1 MGEASNEDLTAEQVR
16 ALRED
21 IDQTREQI
29 GDTLEAIGEKL
40 SPANMVQEAAQTVR
54 DAASRTVENVMTTAS
69 ERVSDLAE
77 QGRDTVEAVRRR
89 VGDNAVPAAV
99 AAAFLGWVAYKAL
112 RRNGSS
118 VRPYNARWRD
128 MPEPGSDDREW
139 TRGSYDRADD
149 RDWTRHATDSIRT
162 RVNSTA
168 RQAADG
174 VSRVFR
180 QNPLAVAVAA
190 AAVGV
195 AVGLSVPETET
206 ENRVLGETRDVV
218 LERAK
223 EAIAHPMER

>member
-40 SPANMVQEAAQTVR
+40 SPGNMVQEAAQTVR

-99 AAAFLGWVAYKAL
+99 AAVFLGWVAYKAL

-118 VRPYNARWRD
+118 VRPT
-128 MPEPGSDDREW
+128 
-139 TRGSYDRADD
+139 TRGGGTCPSLE
-149 RDWTRHATDSIRT
+149 ATTGIGR
-162 RVNSTA
+162 
-168 RQAADG
+168 
-174 VSRVFR
+174 
-180 QNPLAVAVAA
+180 AA
-190 AAVGV
+190 ATIAQTTATGHETPRSR
-195 AVGLSVPETET
+195 SVP
-206 ENRVLGETRDVV
+206 
-218 LERAK
+218 A
-223 EAIAHPMER
+223 